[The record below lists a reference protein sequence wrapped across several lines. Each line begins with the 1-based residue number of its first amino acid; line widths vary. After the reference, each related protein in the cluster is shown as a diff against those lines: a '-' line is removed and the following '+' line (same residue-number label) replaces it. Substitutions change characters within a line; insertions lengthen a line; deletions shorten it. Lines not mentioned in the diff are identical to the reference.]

1 MGISQQNA
9 VVISFFFGY
18 IWLMGISMIV
28 FESALDCTVRILK
41 TLKFFEIQ
49 KMKWT
54 IFLFRFVHPINK
66 LSVLIKK
73 VHYIGETILS
83 TSNLFRLKQL
93 FLLS

>member
-41 TLKFFEIQ
+41 KLKLFEI
-49 KMKWT
+49 
-54 IFLFRFVHPINK
+54 
-66 LSVLIKK
+66 KK
-73 VHYIGETILS
+73 
-83 TSNLFRLKQL
+83 
-93 FLLS
+93 